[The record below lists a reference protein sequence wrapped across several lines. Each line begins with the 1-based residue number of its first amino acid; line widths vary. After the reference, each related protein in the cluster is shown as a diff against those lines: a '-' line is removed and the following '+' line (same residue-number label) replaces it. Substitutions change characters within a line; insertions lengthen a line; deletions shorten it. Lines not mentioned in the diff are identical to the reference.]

1 MNNIKIKIKCSYCGG
16 NIESYVEPFNESD
29 NRVLKHL
36 IQDNTLLCEKCVNNS
51 EARIWLSDYMLNKHC
66 IERKLEKR
74 KRKGK
79 ITKR

>member
-1 MNNIKIKIKCSYCGG
+1 MNNIKIKIKCAYCGD
-16 NIESYVEPFNESD
+16 EKKRDLEPSSKSD
-29 NRVLKHL
+29 ARLVNLL
-36 IQDNTLLCEKCVNNS
+36 IKDDVILCEKCANNS
-51 EARIWLSDYMLNKHC
+51 EARIWLSDYILNKHC